1 MIDLFLSQ
9 ITDPFRIGLVA
20 ALLYTTF
27 RNAAVT
33 GFAIPLAAGIF
44 FVAYIIALMSPVA
57 SQPMGTVLASGV
69 VANSALAAV
78 MMGIWHLVRRFKP

>member
-9 ITDPFRIGLVA
+9 VSDPFRIGLVA

-33 GFAIPLAAGIF
+33 GFAIPLAAGMF
-44 FVAYIIALMSPVA
+44 FVAYIIALMTPVA
-57 SQPMGTVLASGV
+57 SQSMWTMLAAGIAANLVLAV
-69 VANSALAAV
+69 VIA
-78 MMGIWHLVRRFKP
+78 GIWQAVIRFRK